1 MVYNVTIV
9 TSGAWKMIDI
19 SRSMESTLTKKEDL
33 LEEIIDTFFEDH
45 TQEFKTLI
53 LSECLKRETEAST
66 MVASGIA
73 FPHSVIKEKVD
84 PQVLCC
90 YSHEGIPWNTAG
102 DRVNIIIFLVS
113 NEEEHLLTLSELA
126 SILQIPGVQ
135 DKLTKAE
142 NKEDMTQIL
151 MAAQAQKEKNQSKE
165 KELITSALLQETSR
179 LAREIDVA
187 RVILFSNSLIQIMA
201 IAEMLKGRD
210 IILVSSKPRVLDR
223 TNILRPSFSRIYPV
237 QGFIKDQKEILK
249 QLWSE
254 KILEMGDVII
264 TLSGFEFEAMAHGI
278 SIFSI
283 PEDLY
288 DEARVLN
295 YRIPH
300 NINLEILSRVIALAS
315 ELSRQG
321 REGKPAGT
329 IFVVGDNDSIKDYCK
344 QLIINPFGG
353 LQEHERSILD
363 PGLSET
369 IKEFSKIDGAYIIG
383 NSGYIHS
390 GGTYLSVPP
399 HQIKLQPGL
408 GARHAAALGIT
419 LVAPVASVVISESTG
434 HIRVFWDGVEQ
445 DIFSPAD

>member
-1 MVYNVTIV
+1 
-9 TSGAWKMIDI
+9 MIDL
-19 SRSMESTLTKKEDL
+19 SRAMESTLNNKESL
-33 LEEIIDTFFEDH
+33 LKEMIQNFFKDKTED
-45 TQEFKTLI
+45 FRTLI
-53 LSECLKRETEAST
+53 LNECLKRETEAST
-66 MVASGIA
+66 MVGSGIA
-73 FPHSVIKEKVD
+73 FPHSVIKENVA

-90 YSHEGIPWNTAG
+90 YSPEGIPWNTAG
-102 DRVNIIIFLVS
+102 DRVNIIILLVS
-113 NEEEHLLTLSELA
+113 NEKDHLPTLSKLA

-135 DKLTKAE
+135 DKLTNSEHAE
-142 NKEDMTQIL
+142 EVTQIL
-151 MAAQAQKEKNQSKE
+151 LAAQTQKEKTQSRE
-165 KELITSALLQETSR
+165 KEMITNSLLQETKR
-179 LAREIDVA
+179 LASEIKKA
-187 RVILFSNSLIQIMA
+187 RIILFSNSLIQIMS

-210 IILVSSKPRVLDR
+210 IILVSSKSRVLDR
-223 TNILRPSFSRIYPV
+223 TNMLRSSFNRIYPV

-254 KILEMGDVII
+254 KILESEDVVI
-264 TLSGFEFEAMAHGI
+264 TLSGFEFEAMAHSI

-300 NINLEILSRVIALAS
+300 DVNLEILSRVIALAS

-329 IFVVGDNDSIKDYCK
+329 IFVVGDNEHIKDYCK

-445 DIFSPAD
+445 DIFSPAE

>member
-1 MVYNVTIV
+1 
-9 TSGAWKMIDI
+9 
-19 SRSMESTLTKKEDL
+19 KEAV
-33 LEEIIDTFFEDH
+33 
-45 TQEFKTLI
+45 
-53 LSECLKRETEAST
+53 S
-66 MVASGIA
+66 
-73 FPHSVIKEKVD
+73 

-90 YSHEGIPWNTAG
+90 FSHDGIPWNTAG
-102 DRVNIIIFLVS
+102 DRVSIIILLVS
-113 NEEEHLLTLSELA
+113 NEKEHLPTLSELA
-126 SILQIPGVQ
+126 SIMQIPGTQ
-135 DKLTKAE
+135 DKLSKAE
-142 NKEDMTQIL
+142 NALEMTQIL
-151 MAAQAQKEKNQSKE
+151 LTAQSQKEKTHSRE
-165 KELITSALLQETSR
+165 KEMITDALLEQTIELASR
-179 LAREIDVA
+179 IKAARI
-187 RVILFSNSLIQIMA
+187 ILFSNALIQVMA
-201 IAEMLKGRD
+201 MAERLKDRNT
-210 IILVSSKPRVLDR
+210 ILVSSKSRVLDR
-223 TNILRPSFSRIYPV
+223 TNILRPYFNKIYPV

-254 KILEMGDVII
+254 KVLETGEVVIA
-264 TLSGFEFEAMAHGI
+264 LSGFEFEAMAHSI
-278 SIFSI
+278 SISSI

-300 NINLEILSRVIALAS
+300 DVNLEILSRVISLAS

-329 IFVVGDNDSIKDYCK
+329 IFVVGDHEQIKDYCK

-363 PGLSET
+363 SGLSET

-383 NSGYIHS
+383 NNGYIHS

>member
-1 MVYNVTIV
+1 
-9 TSGAWKMIDI
+9 MIDL
-19 SRSMESTLTKKEDL
+19 SRVMESRLNEKEPL
-33 LEEIIDTFFEDH
+33 LEEMVSYFFKEDSPD
-45 TQEFKTLI
+45 FRSMI

-66 MVASGIA
+66 MVGTGIA
-73 FPHSVIKEKVD
+73 FPHAVLEGDVT
-84 PQVLCC
+84 PRVLCGF
-90 YSHEGIPWNTAG
+90 SKQGIPWNTAG
-102 DRVNIIIFLVS
+102 DRVRIIIMLVC
-113 NEEEHLLTLSELA
+113 NREDHLSTLSRLA

-135 DKLTKAE
+135 DKLGQAQHSDE
-142 NKEDMTQIL
+142 VSQIL
-151 MAAQAQKEKNQSKE
+151 LSAQARKEKNTSDE
-165 KELITSALLQETSR
+165 KESITHALLKETGR
-179 LAREIDVA
+179 LAAALPQAKIV
-187 RVILFSNSLIQIMA
+187 LFSNSFIQIMA
-201 IAEMLKGRD
+201 LSEVMKGRR
-210 IILVSSKPRVLDR
+210 IILVSSKARVLDR
-223 TNILRPSFSRIYPV
+223 KDFLSPFFSRIYPV

-249 QLWSE
+249 KMWSD
-254 KILEMGDVII
+254 KLLETGDVAIS
-264 TLSGFEFEAMAHGI
+264 LSGFEFEAMAHSI
-278 SIFSI
+278 SISSI
-283 PEDLY
+283 PGDLY

-295 YRIPH
+295 YSNPH
-300 NINLEILSRVIALAS
+300 NVNLEILSRVIALAS

-329 IFVVGDNDSIKDYCK
+329 IFVLGEYDQISEYCR

-353 LQEHERSILD
+353 LKEHERSILD

-399 HQIKLQPGL
+399 HKMKLQPGL

-419 LVAPVASVVISESTG
+419 LVAPVVSVVISESTG

>member
-1 MVYNVTIV
+1 
-9 TSGAWKMIDI
+9 MIDL
-19 SRSMESTLTKKEDL
+19 SRAIESNIKDKESL
-33 LEEIIDTFFEDH
+33 LNEMILSFFKNESVD
-45 TQEFKTLI
+45 FRALI
-53 LSECLKRETEAST
+53 LSECMKRETEAST
-66 MVASGIA
+66 MVGNGIA
-73 FPHSVIKEKVD
+73 FPHSVIKDKVT

-102 DRVNIIIFLVS
+102 DRVFIIILLVC
-113 NEEEHLLTLSELA
+113 NENDHLPTLSELA

-135 DKLTKAE
+135 DKLSKAE
-142 NKEDMTQIL
+142 HADEMTQIL
-151 MAAQAQKEKNQSKE
+151 LAAQSQKEKTQSKQ
-165 KELITSALLQETSR
+165 KELITNALLQETKR
-179 LAREIDVA
+179 LATEIKEA
-187 RVILFSNSLIQIMA
+187 RIVLFSNSLIQIMT
-201 IAEMLKGRD
+201 IAEMLKGRET
-210 IILVSSKPRVLDR
+210 ILVSSKSRVLDR
-223 TNILRPSFSRIYPV
+223 TNLLRPSFSRIYPV
-237 QGFIKDQKEILK
+237 QGFIKDQKDILK
-249 QLWSE
+249 QLWSD
-254 KILEMGDVII
+254 KILESGDVVIA
-264 TLSGFEFEAMAHGI
+264 LSGFEFEAMAHGI
-278 SIFSI
+278 SISSI

-300 NINLEILSRVIALAS
+300 NVNLEILSRVISLAS

-329 IFVVGDNDSIKDYCK
+329 IFVVGDHEHIEDYCK

-399 HQIKLQPGL
+399 NHIKLQPGL

-445 DIFSPAD
+445 DIFSPAE